1 VLELHVRGCADS
13 RKRLDSVE
21 HEPRGCAH
29 SPRSIRRK
37 DLDHLQQKIALTSRW
52 KPRGSATVI
61 PGIRA
66 SMTALAA
73 GLVALF
79 LVAHPWYMP
88 ATGIDPS
95 WWMALEYSY
104 RNGLVL
110 GRDFSFA
117 AGPLSFVYTRLF
129 HPATFPWVIAAI
141 VHAVAVYS
149 ALICCSPHA
158 KLSLALLIWLALLLT
173 NLNPDTLCLSL
184 VLAVALL
191 SMRRM
196 APAFLTGFLIVG
208 LALSSLAKFSILA
221 FCLPLLLLV
230 DLLAALERRT
240 DFWHTAL
247 YCVSIVICYRISGQ
261 PLDGLFEFLAGSIEV
276 AAGYSQTMANF
287 SWGQEQTI
295 LVLLSCGLLATA
307 VVISKRAFSIVS
319 LFCLLALGWYL
330 FFSFKLGN
338 VRVGHQ
344 FVTWH
349 ALATGGLLLILFPV
363 EDSRQLRQSALIAAV
378 WILVGASPQL
388 VALGV
393 DSSSPARTPISA
405 VSEFAQDLTG
415 WLSPRAKLRGLAQ
428 QRDSRDAQLAQRVSG
443 DLSGTV
449 GSVPWEF
456 AELIAAGTRFVPSPS
471 LQTYANYTP
480 RLRARTTRF
489 FESEARPKNLFF
501 QLSSIDGRYRT
512 LELGPALIPIL
523 AGYDA
528 VLEHSQLFG
537 APLQLLSRAQRRS
550 VETRVIAIGFGRMGA
565 WVDMPSPSSGSLL
578 LAIRPRETLAGKIL
592 TALYKQERLSIDL
605 RFASGAILSALA
617 FPSLTADGFLV
628 LPSEATELELFRAA
642 SDGLTIEPPD
652 PLTAFRIRPVALG
665 SLRFAADYQFE
676 ASAVTMSGAPE
687 HPLVQPPLPHD
698 PMQAL
703 IRGRIIES
711 PEVRVVGGKLLAH
724 PPSRIVAPM
733 PAGKALAGE
742 IGFFDDA
749 WRRGEPRP
757 VTFSISIIK
766 PGGNEVLFQR
776 TLDPAKRPEDRG
788 PQRFSIDLR
797 GNSSGNPIE
806 LQFDTYPG
814 TSWGWTYWSNLH
826 LED

>member
-1 VLELHVRGCADS
+1 MA
-13 RKRLDSVE
+13 
-21 HEPRGCAH
+21 
-29 SPRSIRRK
+29 
-37 DLDHLQQKIALTSRW
+37 
-52 KPRGSATVI
+52 SAFV
-61 PGIRA
+61 
-66 SMTALAA
+66 TA
-73 GLVALF
+73 
-79 LVAHPWYMP
+79 
-88 ATGIDPS
+88 I
-95 WWMALEYSY
+95 
-104 RNGLVL
+104 
-110 GRDFSFA
+110 
-117 AGPLSFVYTRLF
+117 
-129 HPATFPWVIAAI
+129 
-141 VHAVAVYS
+141 
-149 ALICCSPHA
+149 
-158 KLSLALLIWLALLLT
+158 
-173 NLNPDTLCLSL
+173 
-184 VLAVALL
+184 
-191 SMRRM
+191 
-196 APAFLTGFLIVG
+196 LIVG

-221 FCLPLLLLV
+221 FCLPLLLLA
-230 DLLAALERRT
+230 DLLAVLERRT

-247 YCVSIVICYRISGQ
+247 YCASIVILYRISGQ
-261 PLDGLFEFLAGSIEV
+261 PLDGVFEFLVGSIDV

-307 VVISKRAFSIVS
+307 VVISRRAFSLTS

-344 FVTWH
+344 PVTWQ
-349 ALATGGLLLILFPV
+349 ALAMGGLLLVLLPV
-363 EDSRQLRQSALIAAV
+363 ADARQLHQSALLAAM

-388 VALGV
+388 VALGLE
-393 DSSSPARTPISA
+393 SSQPARTPLSA
-405 VSEFAQDLTG
+405 VSEFAQDVTA
-415 WLSPRAKLRGLAQ
+415 WLDPGAKLARLAQ
-428 QRDSRDAQLAQRVSG
+428 QRDSHAAQLAQRVPG

-471 LQTYANYTP
+471 LQSYANYTP

-523 AGYDA
+523 AEYDA

-537 APLQLLSRAQRRS
+537 GPLQLLSRARPRS
-550 VETRVIAIGFGRMGA
+550 VETRVIATGSGRMGA
-565 WVDMPSPSSGSLL
+565 WVDVPAPSSGSLL
-578 LAIRPRETLAGKIL
+578 LAIRPRETLAGKTL
-592 TALYKQERLSIDL
+592 TALYKQERFTIDL
-605 RFASGAILSALA
+605 RFAGGTIVSALA

-628 LPSEATELELFRAA
+628 LPPEATELQLFRAA
-642 SDGLTIEPPD
+642 SYGLTIEPSD

-687 HPLVQPPLPHD
+687 HPLVQPPLPRD

-703 IRGRIIES
+703 IRGRILEA
-711 PEVRVVGGKLLAH
+711 PEVRLVDGKLLAH

-733 PAGKALAGE
+733 PTGKALAGE
-742 IGFFDDA
+742 IGFFDEA

-757 VTFSISIIK
+757 VTFSISLIK
-766 PGGNEVLFQR
+766 PGSNEILFQR
-776 TLDPAKRPEDRG
+776 TLDPAAKPEDRG
-788 PQRFSIDLR
+788 PQKFSIDLR
-797 GNSSGNPIE
+797 AGSSGDPIE
-806 LQFDTYPG
+806 LEFDTYPG